1 MNASTSSGSSSPK
14 QGVAIYWYRNA
25 LRFHDNPSLLGA
37 CKSSKTLLPLY
48 IIDPEEPFSQTP
60 GIAAGCIR
68 ANFVLESIQEVD
80 RKLKDQYHSQLFVVL
95 GKPQVVL
102 PRIIEALQVSELY
115 FEREPA
121 LPIRESDERV
131 LEEIRKG
138 NAKSGCSTTINGYH
152 THTIHPMELYLAKC
166 KGNVA
171 PSSYGGFTKIFQ
183 SFPRLKVEVK
193 DVSDVPPLPHKA
205 TETLQS
211 LFGESV
217 ARVPSLKD
225 LGYDTALLQN
235 RAKGGI
241 DFPGGEDFA
250 LQLLEKQMSRSLWV
264 STFEKPNTSPNALT
278 VDTTGL
284 SPCTFVHCKSF
295 FTWDMTRLALAHH
308 SLFWQMSNTAA
319 CLRVASSMPS
329 VRYTA
334 NSMKRMCRNHPFLC
348 MDNSCGAST
357 TI

>member
-1 MNASTSSGSSSPK
+1 MKSSTSPGTESTK
-14 QGVAIYWYRNA
+14 HGVAIYWYRNA

-68 ANFVLESIQEVD
+68 ANFILESIQEID
-80 RKLKDQYHSQLFVVL
+80 RKLRDQYQTQLFVVL
-95 GKPQVVL
+95 GKPQTVL
-102 PRIIEALQVSELY
+102 PKIIEALQVNELY

-121 LPIRESDERV
+121 LPIRECDERV
-131 LEEIRKG
+131 LEAIRNG
-138 NAKSGCSTTINGYH
+138 NAKRTFSTTINGYH

-193 DVSDVPPLPHKA
+193 DVADVPPLPPN
-205 TETLQS
+205 TMETLRS
-211 LFGESV
+211 LFGDSV
-217 ARVPSLKD
+217 AAIPSLED
-225 LGYDTALLQN
+225 LGYDAALLQN

-241 DFPGGEDFA
+241 EFPGGEDFA

-284 SPCTFVHCKSF
+284 SPCKY
-295 FTWDMTRLALAHH
+295 
-308 SLFWQMSNTAA
+308 
-319 CLRVASSMPS
+319 LR
-329 VRYTA
+329 
-334 NSMKRMCRNHPFLC
+334 
-348 MDNSCGAST
+348 
-357 TI
+357 